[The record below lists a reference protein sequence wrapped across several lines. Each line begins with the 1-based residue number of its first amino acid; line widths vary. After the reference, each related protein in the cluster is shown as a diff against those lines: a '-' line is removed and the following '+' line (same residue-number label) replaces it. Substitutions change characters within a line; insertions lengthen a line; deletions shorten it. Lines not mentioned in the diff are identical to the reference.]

1 MVGKEELKKELDIS
15 VVILTYNEELH
26 IRRCLENVNTF
37 ARQIFIIDSYSNDE
51 TLQIAKEYDKVVVLQ
66 NKWENN
72 HAKQFNWGLDHAPIS
87 TKWVLR
93 LDADE
98 LLTPELIDELRQRL
112 DKLEEGVTGVVFK
125 RRHYFMGKWMKRGI
139 YPVKLLRCFR
149 SGKARCESK
158 LMDEHIQLLEGD
170 LIEFE
175 HDFMDFNLNNV
186 SWFCQKHINYAVRE
200 AAELLDI
207 EYDLTGRT
215 SDESHKKIVGQAVLK
230 RTLKHKY
237 VKQPLF
243 WRAFAYFIYRYFCKG
258 AFLDGKVGFIWTFL
272 QGWWYR
278 TLVDVKIYEIKQRCG
293 SDKKLIRDFL
303 KKEYN
308 IEL

>member
-1 MVGKEELKKELDIS
+1 MVGKEEFEKELDIS

-98 LLTPELIDELRQRL
+98 FLTSELIDELRQRL
-112 DKLEEGVTGVVFK
+112 HKLEEGVTGVVFK

-175 HDFMDFNLNNV
+175 HDFVDSNLNNV

-207 EYDLTGRT
+207 EYDLTGRA

-243 WRAFAYFIYRYFCKG
+243 WRAFVYFIYRYFCKG

-293 SDKKLIRDFL
+293 SDKKLITDFL